1 MCGARKKKNKK
12 SLPPLCIPPLEKQSN
27 SDGEQTARGGW
38 FLNHAQGAS
47 AYFFHFAVIIE
58 LVFNFLGP
66 VNKPRRGT
74 VRTGVGIAL
83 CN

>member
-1 MCGARKKKNKK
+1 MPPTKKFF
-12 SLPPLCIPPLEKQSN
+12 LPHVFPPLEKQSN

-47 AYFFHFAVIIE
+47 AYFFHFAAIIE

-66 VNKPRRGT
+66 VNKPMQGNSENWGRNSF
-74 VRTGVGIAL
+74 V
-83 CN
+83 